1 MLLLKSA
8 CIFEMII
15 DMNKSQHEMDVASL
29 WLPIDTKIQTVSE
42 VSNVY
47 FSCYKKEFL
56 VSCPESSGKIGHG
69 SLSLRRASGAE
80 SKYKQNGGKISRFV
94 AESFYLRRS

>member
-1 MLLLKSA
+1 
-8 CIFEMII
+8 MII

-47 FSCYKKEFL
+47 FFCATKRSSLF
-56 VSCPESSGKIGHG
+56 VESDRGR
-69 SLSLRRASGAE
+69 LS
-80 SKYKQNGGKISRFV
+80 
-94 AESFYLRRS
+94 